1 MRILPGRGGMAEVTI
16 TLNGRTYRLECGDGE
31 EEHLL
36 SLSDMVGERLDGLK
50 KQFGQVGDD
59 RLLLM
64 TALMIAD
71 ELSETNQKID
81 DLKAE
86 HVSADELVRSAETR
100 AANQI
105 SAVADRIEVL
115 SAALG
120 DGTLSANSD

>member
-1 MRILPGRGGMAEVTI
+1 MAEVTI
-16 TLNGRTYRLECGDGE
+16 TLNGRSYRLECGDGE

-36 SLSDMVGERLDGLK
+36 SLSEMVGNRLEGLQ

-71 ELSETNQKID
+71 DLSEAQDKLANIA
-81 DLKAE
+81 AE
-86 HVSADELVRSAETR
+86 QESAESNV
-100 AANQI
+100 AGKI
-105 SAVADRIEVL
+105 SAAADKIEVM

-120 DGTLSANSD
+120 DEALATKGE

>member
-1 MRILPGRGGMAEVTI
+1 MAEVAI

-36 SLSDMVGERLDGLK
+36 ALSELVGKRLNALQ

-71 ELSETNQKID
+71 DLSEAEKKLAEIESE
-81 DLKAE
+81 KA
-86 HVSADELVRSAETR
+86 SADELVKTAET
-100 AANQI
+100 Q
-105 SAVADRIEVL
+105 VADQIAAAAERIEVL
-115 SAALG
+115 SAALDDG
-120 DGTLSANSD
+120 DGGA

>member
-1 MRILPGRGGMAEVTI
+1 MAEVTV
-16 TLNGRTYRLECGDGE
+16 TLNGRTYRLECDDGE

-36 SLSDMVGERLDGLK
+36 ALSGQVGERLDAIQ

-71 ELSETNQKID
+71 DLSEANKKLAELKDEQESVGEKIQ
-81 DLKAE
+81 
-86 HVSADELVRSAETR
+86 SAESQVADQI
-100 AANQI
+100 AA
-105 SAVADRIEVL
+105 AADRIEVL

-120 DGTLSANSD
+120 DDQAAAEGD

>member
-1 MRILPGRGGMAEVTI
+1 MAEVTI

-36 SLSDMVGERLDGLK
+36 SLSDMVGVRLDGLK

-71 ELSETNQKID
+71 ELTETHQKID

-86 HVSADELVRSAETR
+86 HVSADELVKSAENR

-115 SAALG
+115 SAAMG
-120 DGTLSANSD
+120 DGSLSANSD